1 MIFNFST
8 TKYLKQAVLLIL
20 TIGCF
25 FTLQSFTVEK
35 EDVKI
40 KDSALTWV
48 GSKVTGSHE
57 GTIEL
62 KSGYLTL
69 DNNNLVG
76 GEFVI
81 DMTTIVCTDLSGK
94 GKASIEGHLKSDD
107 FFSVDKFPTASLTIL
122 DVKKKGL
129 GQYQVNANIT
139 IKGMT
144 QEIMFDAEI
153 KEKTA
158 KAKLVIDRTEFGI
171 IYKSGNFFEELADKA
186 IYDEFK
192 LSIELKF

>member
-69 DNNNLVG
+69 DNNDLVG

-107 FFSVDKFPTASLTIL
+107 FFSVDNFPTASLTIL
-122 DVKKKGL
+122 SVKKKGL

>member
-69 DNNNLVG
+69 DNNDLVG

-94 GKASIEGHLKSDD
+94 GKAGIESHLKSDD
-107 FFSVDKFPTASLTIL
+107 FFSVDNFPTASLTIL
-122 DVKKKGL
+122 SVKKKGL

>member
-1 MIFNFST
+1 MIFDFST

-48 GSKVTGSHE
+48 GSKVTSSHE

-69 DNNNLVG
+69 ENNNLVG

-94 GKASIEGHLKSDD
+94 GKASIENHLKSDD
-107 FFSVDKFPTASLTIL
+107 FFSVDKFPAASLTIL
-122 DVKKKGL
+122 DVKKNEL
-129 GQYQVNANIT
+129 DQYQVNANIT
-139 IKGMT
+139 IKGIT
-144 QEIMFDAEI
+144 QKIMFDTEI

-171 IYKSGNFFEELADKA
+171 IYKSGNFFKELADKA
-186 IYDEFK
+186 IYDEFEI
-192 LSIELKF
+192 SIMLEF